1 MARLRRII
9 LPLVVLVLVV
19 VGLVMSLRPR
29 PAPVDLAPV
38 TRGPLQV
45 TVDDD
50 GRTRVKERYVVSSP
64 LAGRLARITYKAGE
78 PVRAGRTPLAVID
91 PSDPALLD
99 ARAVAE
105 AEARVRAAALA
116 VERARTQIV
125 AANAALEFATS
136 ELRRAQAAASRGGA
150 NEREVQDA
158 QLSVTMRTEE
168 ARAAEFARQIA
179 VFELAQAEAALV
191 RTRPVEEGADADA
204 ARLTILSPI
213 DGRVLRVLRESAGF
227 VSPGTPLVEI
237 GDSADLEIEV
247 DVLSPDAVR
256 IAPGAAVHIENW
268 GGPAALRG
276 RVRLVEPSAFTKVS
290 ALGVEEQRVNVII
303 DFVDP
308 PGARAGLGD
317 GFRVQTRIVVS
328 EAADVLKVPT
338 GALFR
343 RGDRWAT
350 FVEQNGRAS
359 LRLLEIGRRNH
370 AEAEVLNGLSVGE
383 RVVVYPSDRV
393 RDGVK
398 LAPRD
403 AADR

>member
-19 VGLVMSLRPR
+19 VGLVMSIRPR

-38 TRGPLQV
+38 ARGPLQV

-64 LAGRLARITYKAGE
+64 LAGRLARIPYKAGE
-78 PVRAGRTPLAVID
+78 PVHAGKTLLAVID

-125 AANAALEFATS
+125 ATNAALEFATS
-136 ELRRAQAAASRGGA
+136 ELRRVQTAASRGGA
-150 NEREVQDA
+150 NAWEVEDA

-191 RTRPVEEGADADA
+191 RTRPAEEGADAEA

-308 PGARAGLGD
+308 PSARAGLGD

-343 RGDRWAT
+343 QGDRWAT
-350 FVEQNGRAS
+350 FVEHNGRAS

-370 AEAEVLNGLSVGE
+370 AEAEVLSGLSAGE

-398 LAPRD
+398 LAPRS
-403 AADR
+403 AAD

>member
-19 VGLVMSLRPR
+19 VGLVMSIRPR
-29 PAPVDLAPV
+29 PAPVDLALV
-38 TRGPLQV
+38 ARGPLQV

-64 LAGRLARITYKAGE
+64 LAGRLARIPYKAGE
-78 PVRAGRTPLAVID
+78 PVHAGRTLLAVID

-136 ELRRAQAAASRGGA
+136 ELRRAQTAESRGGA
-150 NEREVQDA
+150 NAREVEDA
-158 QLSVTMRTEE
+158 RLSVTMRTEE

-191 RTRPVEEGADADA
+191 RTRPAEEGADAEA

-308 PGARAGLGD
+308 PSARAGLGD

-343 RGDRWAT
+343 QGDRWAT
-350 FVEQNGRAS
+350 FVEHNGRAS

-370 AEAEVLNGLSVGE
+370 AEAEVLSGLSVGE

-398 LAPRD
+398 LAPRN
-403 AADR
+403 AAD